1 MRYNPEFVTQMKF
14 DENEIL
20 TYQLL
25 CLWMDMTKKI
35 VPDYRHVTIPKNLK
49 NIRKSLIWKQI
60 RKFVIENRKRFVGFQ
75 FVIFMQAQLQI
86 LGKLCKE
93 GVPVLIDAS
102 CLCGDNAE
110 KRWCVWKKQ
119 VQEANKVTKITYDFV
134 ESNLEFDLQN
144 TLTSIKKLCS
154 NEISFCNYE
163 KNSGGLIKYAI
174 LKQISPVYVLLS
186 PWLQKMS
193 QQLQKDLADILNTD
207 GYKDFKLENAKKLM
221 TRIFAHEFSMS

>member
-1 MRYNPEFVTQMKF
+1 MRYNPEFAVQMKF

-25 CLWMDMTKKI
+25 CLWIDMTKKMI
-35 VPDYRHVTIPKNLK
+35 PDYRHTNIPKNLK

-75 FVIFMQAQLQI
+75 FVIFMQAQLHI
-86 LGKLCKE
+86 LGKLNKE

-102 CLCGDNAE
+102 CLCGDGAE

-119 VQEANKVTKITYDFV
+119 VQEANKVTKISYDFV
-134 ESNLEFDLQN
+134 ESNLEYDLQT
-144 TLTSIKKLCS
+144 TLTSIQKLCG
-154 NEISFCNYE
+154 NEITFSNYE

-186 PWLQKMS
+186 PWLQKMTI
-193 QQLQKDLADILNTD
+193 QLQKDLADILNTD
-207 GYKDFKLENAKKLM
+207 GYKDFKLETATKLM
-221 TRIFAHEFSMS
+221 TKFFPHEFNMS